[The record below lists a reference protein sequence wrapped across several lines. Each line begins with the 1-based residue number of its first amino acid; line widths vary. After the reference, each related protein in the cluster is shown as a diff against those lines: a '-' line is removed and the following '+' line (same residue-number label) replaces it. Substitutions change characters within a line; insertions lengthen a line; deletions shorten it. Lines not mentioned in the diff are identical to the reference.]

1 MKVGDL
7 VRVRETAFNRGWNES
22 LLAGPMLVVNIET
35 VLDGTDINIAIAPV
49 VQVLTK
55 EGLCRIN
62 DVDLEIAD
70 ESR

>member
-7 VRVRETAFNRGWNES
+7 VRVRETAFDRGWHDS

-35 VLDGTDINIAIAPV
+35 VLDGTDIDIAIAPV

-55 EGLCRIN
+55 EGLRRIN
-62 DVDLEIAD
+62 DVDLEIAN